1 MKIELTPDE
10 ARVLMGFIDTTLRAK
25 GVEALDAAALF
36 KLKLLKAEQ
45 EENDAK
51 APPLAVVA
59 G

>member
-25 GVEALDAAALF
+25 GNEALDAAALF

-45 EENDAK
+45 EERNEK
-51 APPLAVVA
+51 TPTVVPVDS
-59 G
+59 